1 MNEEERNRMLAEYYQ
16 RLAMNGGCGS
26 EVMMFCII
34 LILLFVF
41 GCCPCKNITT
51 DNNSSHDTKD
61 SVRIE
66 YRYEKDIQYIHDTTY
81 IPIPVQVSV
90 NHTQGEP
97 SHLENDFCTSDARI
111 EPDGSLYHDLRTKK
125 GDIPV
130 EYDRPETT
138 ITESEKEE
146 HTNSNVSE
154 SSETKTEYIERDY
167 TWWDKTRFYT
177 LYVIIS
183 VLIIKYAIK
192 YRKPVWTV
200 IRKLAGK
207 LFS

>member
-1 MNEEERNRMLAEYYQ
+1 MTEEERNEMLREHYA
-16 RLAMNGGCGS
+16 RLAQNGVCGS

-41 GCCPCKNITT
+41 GCCPCKKIVT
-51 DNNSSHDTKD
+51 DNSSSHDSKD

-66 YRYEKDIQYIHDTTY
+66 CRYEKETVYIHDTTY
-81 IPIPVQVSV
+81 VPIPAQVSV

-138 ITESEKEE
+138 ITESQKEE
-146 HTNSNVSE
+146 HTSSEVNNNSE
-154 SSETKTEYIERDY
+154 SNTVYVERDY
-167 TWWDKTRFYT
+167 TWWDKTRFYM
-177 LYVIIS
+177 LYFLAAAAGVHLFIR
-183 VLIIKYAIK
+183 
-192 YRKPVWTV
+192 YRKPIFKYIKLILSK
-200 IRKLAGK
+200 IR
-207 LFS
+207 

>member
-1 MNEEERNRMLAEYYQ
+1 MTEEEKNKMLAEYYQ

-41 GCCPCKNITT
+41 GCCPCKKIAT
-51 DNNSSHDTKD
+51 DNNSSHDSKD

-66 YRYEKDIQYIHDTTY
+66 YRYEKDIKYIHDTTY

-111 EPDGSLYHDLRTKK
+111 EPDGSLYHDLKTKK

-138 ITESEKEE
+138 ITESQKEE
-146 HTNSNVSE
+146 HTSSE
-154 SSETKTEYIERDY
+154 VNNSSETNTVYIERDY
-167 TWWDKTRFYT
+167 TWWDKTRFYM
-177 LYVIIS
+177 LY
-183 VLIIKYAIK
+183 LILAAAGVHLFIR
-192 YRKPVWTV
+192 YRKPIFKYIKLILSK
-200 IRKLAGK
+200 IR
-207 LFS
+207 